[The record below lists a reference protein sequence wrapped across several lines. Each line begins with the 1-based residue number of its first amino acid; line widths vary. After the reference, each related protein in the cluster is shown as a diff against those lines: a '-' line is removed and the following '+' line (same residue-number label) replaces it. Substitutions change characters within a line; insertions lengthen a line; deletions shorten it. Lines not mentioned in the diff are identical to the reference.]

1 VIVIAACAALV
12 VVGVVLVVRWG
23 VPPSAP
29 AAEPGLRG
37 WLRYGGASLAAGLVA
52 GVLAA
57 GAGGRIVMRLLA
69 IASPDARGS
78 LTEAGEFVG
87 EITVDGTLGFILF
100 AGLPAGVLAGV
111 LYALLRP
118 LVGPGRLGG
127 LALGALLL
135 VLAATRIDPLRSENI
150 DFALLDAGWLAVPA
164 FVVLGLFHGLVVAA
178 VGALIARPPA
188 IGPRAILAGRVAVG
202 VVALVALPGFV
213 ASVGEIVTD

>member
-23 VPPSAP
+23 GRPSAA
-29 AAEPGLRG
+29 AAEPGVAG
-37 WLRYGGASLAAGLVA
+37 WLRYGGAALAAGVVA

-57 GAGGRIVMRLLA
+57 GAGGRLVMRLLA
-69 IASPDARGS
+69 IASPDAQGS

-100 AGLPAGVLAGV
+100 AGLPAGVLSGL
-111 LYALLRP
+111 LYALVRP

-150 DFALLDAGWLAVPA
+150 DFALLDAGWLAVLA
-164 FVVLGLFHGLVVAA
+164 FVALGLFHGLVVAA
-178 VGALIARPPA
+178 VGARYAQPPA
-188 IGPRAILAGRVAVG
+188 IGARGIVAGRVGVA
-202 VVALVALPGFV
+202 VVALVALPGFASSV
-213 ASVGEIVTD
+213 ADIVG